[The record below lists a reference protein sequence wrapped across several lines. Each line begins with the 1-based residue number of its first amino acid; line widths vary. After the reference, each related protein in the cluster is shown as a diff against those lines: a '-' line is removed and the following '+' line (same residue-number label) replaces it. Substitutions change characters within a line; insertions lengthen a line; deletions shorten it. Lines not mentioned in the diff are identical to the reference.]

1 MLYEA
6 HTLGIIVRVQPEF
19 LEIRSDPE
27 KNEFVWSY
35 TVEIENGGDMTVR
48 LMTRYWRILDSHG
61 RQQEVRGEGVVGEQP
76 TIEPGERY
84 VYTSGCPLRTPSGMM
99 VGSYSMLG
107 ENGDIFDIE
116 IPAFSLDSPHEDR
129 MMN

>member
-6 HTLGIIVRVQPEF
+6 RTLDIIVRVQPEF
-19 LEIRSDPE
+19 MEARSDPD
-27 KNEFVWSY
+27 KSEFLWSY
-35 TVEIENGGDMTVR
+35 TIEIENSGAMTVR
-48 LMTRYWRILDSHG
+48 LMTRYWRILDSQG

-99 VGSYSMLG
+99 VGSYSMLS

-129 MMN
+129 LMN